1 VRLKDLDTVQRSR
14 EWYHGLTLLPGAWA
28 IVRVD
33 GRAFSRLTE
42 ERYEKPF
49 DPAFADAMVAAATDL
64 LTELGGRYAYTES
77 DEISVLLDPAWA
89 LFGRSVEKLVSIS
102 ASVATAAFTVAAG
115 VPGTFDSRIWLGT
128 SVGDVIDYFSWRQAD
143 AGRCALNGWCY
154 WTLRS
159 EGRSA
164 RAASRA
170 LDGLD
175 VSGKNELL
183 FARGITFAEVP
194 AWQRR
199 GVGLWF
205 EEFERSGF
213 DPARGESVVARRRRV
228 RVERELP
235 LGDAYRADLGRLLEE
250 GQLVLRDAP

>member
-1 VRLKDLDTVQRSR
+1 MRLKDLDMIQRAR

-49 DPAFADAMVAAATDL
+49 DPAFADAMVAAATEL

-77 DEISVLLDPAWA
+77 DEISVLLDPAWS

-102 ASVATAAFTVAAG
+102 ASVATAGFTMATGA
-115 VPGTFDSRIWLGT
+115 PGTFDARVWLGT
-128 SVGDVIDYFSWRQAD
+128 SPGDVIDYFSWRQAD

-154 WTLRS
+154 WTLRGEGLS
-159 EGRSA
+159 GRSA
-164 RAASRA
+164 TSA
-170 LDGLD
+170 LAGLD
-175 VSGKNELL
+175 TSGKNELL
-183 FARGITFAEVP
+183 FERGINFAEVP

-205 EEFERSGF
+205 EEYESDGF

-228 RVERELP
+228 RVERELSA
-235 LGDAYRADLGRLLEE
+235 GDVYRADLGRLL
-250 GQLVLRDAP
+250 LLPRNAR